1 MKRSDFRFIERL
13 RVRWSEVDMQKIVFN
28 GHYLM
33 YFDTA
38 MAGYWRALAMP
49 YEATMQQLQGDLY
62 VRKATLE
69 YLGSARYDDV
79 CEVGM
84 RCARVGNS
92 SITFTAAL
100 FRGENLLVH
109 GELIYVFAD
118 PATQTSQ
125 PVPQALRD
133 LFAAYEAGQTMLE
146 LTAAGWAE
154 QGAAVQA
161 LRQEA
166 TADQQHNPAQRE
178 TDAADATALHVLAR
192 NRMGRVVATGR
203 LRAAAEGVG
212 QVDRLAV
219 CPPVRGSGIGRAAL
233 AGLVDAARQRG
244 DREVLLHAPSSA
256 GAFYRRAG
264 FVARGPVVEEA
275 GMAHQAMVLALD
287 GARALR

>member
-84 RCARVGNS
+84 RCVRVGNS

-109 GELIYVFAD
+109 GELVYVFAD
-118 PATQTSQ
+118 PATQTSR
-125 PVPQALRD
+125 PVPPALRELLADFEAGQAMYDVTVGGWAELGAATQALR
-133 LFAAYEAGQTMLE
+133 FEAFCQEPRIAAE
-146 LTAAGWAE
+146 L
-154 QGAAVQA
+154 QI
-161 LRQEA
+161 
-166 TADQQHNPAQRE
+166 
-178 TDAADATALHVLAR
+178 DAADATAVHALAR
-192 NRMGRVVATGR
+192 NRMGRAVATGR
-203 LRAAAEGVG
+203 LLTAQPGVG
-212 QVDRLAV
+212 QLGRMAV
-219 CPPVRGSGIGRAAL
+219 CQVLRGSGVGRAVL
-233 AGLVDAARQRG
+233 AALVDAARRRG
-244 DREVLLHAPSSA
+244 DREVLLHAPSNA
-256 GAFYRRAG
+256 VAFYLGAG
-264 FVARGPVVEEA
+264 FSARGPVFDVA
-275 GMAHQAMVLALD
+275 GIAHQAMAAPL
-287 GARALR
+287 GRS